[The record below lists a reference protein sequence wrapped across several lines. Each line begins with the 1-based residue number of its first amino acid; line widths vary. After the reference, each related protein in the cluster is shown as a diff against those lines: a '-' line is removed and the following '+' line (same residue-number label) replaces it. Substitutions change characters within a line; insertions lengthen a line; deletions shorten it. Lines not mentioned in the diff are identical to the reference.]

1 MEGNDMYQAFSAGL
15 IGFNKP
21 LAEAAPI
28 AAANNFQGIYLNIKD
43 DAALGVEPIREIL
56 AANCLKASGFSL
68 PTDFRS
74 TDQAYRDSLKELP
87 RYAEFARQVGA
98 DRCIIW
104 IFSHHD
110 EMDYADN
117 FRFHQTRM
125 REMADILGASGIRL
139 GMEFIGPPK
148 AMKGHAYTFIHN
160 LDQMLELC
168 AAVGTDNIGL
178 LLDAWHWDMAGQTFA
193 DFKKIT
199 SERQVVLVHVNDA
212 PANIPVDEQEDLVRC
227 LPGETGVVR
236 IGDFLQGLRDLNYSG
251 PVFVEPFSEKLKQ
264 MPFADAVQ
272 VTKSALD
279 LVWSKGR
286 S

>member
-1 MEGNDMYQAFSAGL
+1 MYQAFSAGL
-15 IGFNKP
+15 IGFSKP
-21 LAEAAPI
+21 LADAAPI
-28 AAANNFQGIYLNIKD
+28 AAANNFQGIYLNIPA
-43 DAALGVEPIREIL
+43 DAALEVGQVKEIL
-56 AANCLKASGFSL
+56 TANKLIAAGFSL

-74 TDQAYRDSLKELP
+74 TDQAYRDGLKELP

-110 EMDYADN
+110 EMDYAEN

-125 REMADILGASGIRL
+125 HEMASILGASGIRL

-168 AAVGTDNIGL
+168 DAVGTDNIGL
-178 LLDAWHWDMAGQTFA
+178 LLDAWHWDMAGQTFS

-212 PANIPVDEQEDLVRC
+212 PANVPVDEQEDLIRC
-227 LPGETGVVR
+227 LPGETGVLK
-236 IGDFLQGLRDLNYSG
+236 IGDFLQGLRAFHYTG
-251 PVFVEPFSEKLKQ
+251 PVFVEPFSDKLKK
-264 MPFADAVQ
+264 MPFPEAVK

-279 LVWSKGR
+279 LVWHKSR
-286 S
+286 ES